1 MFGVDLKAVW
11 LCTKHALPGMRAYR
25 GGSVVNVASVHTRL
39 TRMGT
44 FPYAAA
50 KAGVLGLTRTL
61 ALDLAA

>member
-1 MFGVDLKAVW
+1 M
-11 LCTKHALPGMRAYR
+11 
-25 GGSVVNVASVHTRL
+25 VNVASVHTRL

-50 KAGVLGLTRTL
+50 KAGVLGLTRAL